1 LRANKFLM
9 INIEEGQQYL
19 LDGKIVVTV
28 IKAVTRSRTTF
39 SVELPGKSIDTV
51 NKERLKAIPVAAE

>member
-51 NKERLKAIPVAAE
+51 SKDRLKAIPVAAE

>member
-1 LRANKFLM
+1 M

-51 NKERLKAIPVAAE
+51 SKERLKAIPVAAE